1 MMKRLLPYLLCSL
14 VIILAS
20 AVAHA
25 AGVLPMHSLSLDV
38 IGPALPMLMFAG
50 SVNDSIAQDK
60 NSNFV
65 TDTVR
70 AMVNLQLK
78 DTIYGLLNR
87 PAWQVAAAAVA
98 PPVCATGT
106 TTSKVK
112 TTATTQLFLN
122 GIPLSLT
129 ATDDLWS
136 LVADAANTLAIGSVR
151 KYQLLWDG
159 TSATTVVSVA
169 PSNDKV
175 IASFASAAV
184 ALAACR
190 WPSLPPIGTAI
201 VGVLSITNITNVFT
215 PGTTLLGAAGVTAAY
230 RDGPDANCFIASVVT
245 P

>member
-1 MMKRLLPYLLCSL
+1 MKRFLPYLLCAL
-14 VIILAS
+14 VLVAAS

-25 AGVLPMHSLSLDV
+25 SGTLPAHDRMLDFMP
-38 IGPALPMLMFAG
+38 GLPLVFGMG
-50 SVNDSIAQDK
+50 SVNDLVSSDK
-60 NSNFV
+60 NTNFS

-70 AMVNLQLK
+70 AELSK
-78 DTIYGLLNR
+78 IIRDFGYGVLNR

-112 TTATTQLFLN
+112 TTATTQLYID
-122 GIPLSLT
+122 GVPLSLT

-151 KYQLLWDG
+151 RYQLLWTG
-159 TSATTVVSVA
+159 ASATTVVSVA

-175 IASFASAAV
+175 IASYADAAT

-190 WPSLPPIGTAI
+190 WPSLPTGKVI
-201 VGVLSITNITNVFT
+201 VGVLSIVNVTNVFT
-215 PGTTLLGAAGVTAAY
+215 PGTTLLGAAGVTATY
-230 RDGPDANCFIASVVT
+230 RDGPDGNCFQASPVS